1 MAEQIFIESAAGSSH
16 LISRISYDDDRSIA
30 QALAIYDISLGM
42 NYIPPEDLLH
52 YLSEPG
58 KYVLLGSYI
67 DTLLTG
73 VMLAYQ
79 MDHEELIS
87 YDESLKKHGTAL
99 RLSDSKIGMIKSVA
113 VVPSYRHRGIGTR
126 LTIRA
131 MEELLSMSCN
141 AFFATSWVS
150 NSPDSSQP
158 LFTNLGFDNI
168 LTIMR

>member
-1 MAEQIFIESAAGSSH
+1 MAEQIFIESAAGSGH
-16 LISRISYDDDRSIA
+16 LISHISYDDDRSIA
-30 QALAIYDISLGM
+30 QALAIYNISLGM

-79 MDHEELIS
+79 MDDEELIS
-87 YDESLKKHGTAL
+87 YDESLKKHGIAL
-99 RLSDSKIGMIKSVA
+99 RLSDHTIGMIKSVA